1 MSIQITYKN
10 NNPKK
15 SKINLVLFADEKF
28 SVKPLKKFISASEF
42 SYIDDLLKTSDLK
55 KNLIVFKLNSKK
67 KIILISIKKNLK
79 SFDIENLGAELYR
92 CLNNEKDNYYIINTD
107 SVIPKYNNFI
117 GYLLHGLKLK
127 SYEFNKYRTK
137 KKKDR

>member
-15 SKINLVLFADEKF
+15 SKINLILFADEKF

-127 SYEFNKYRTK
+127 SY
-137 KKKDR
+137 